1 MNNRWI
7 TLLGRMG
14 TVLIVTGFAFI
25 LLSLVPPQKVLGSD
39 FKGSPIIQSETFLTP
54 FYSPEVLTPQRSL
67 QVTIEANN
75 SVMIYLLKVGKDH
88 LYSWIRDNLPDDPQ
102 DESYMFNASMLEV
115 FLNAHSDFVAWQGD
129 TAYGHVAFEY
139 VPTRIVKVTLVLSN
153 SGSKPVR
160 VNYSGKK
167 LNLIAPKERV
177 LTSAE
182 LTIPLGIVIVIPWLS
197 SVWRGRRKIK

>member
-129 TAYGHVAFEY
+129 TAYGHVEFEY